1 MITVTVLS
9 GNQEPIEEGIPFQLV
24 SAKGEIVSSGKTDRA
39 GVVTFDVDAATIGQA
54 AIRLD
59 AEQLD
64 KIYRERQPST

>member
-24 SAKGEIVSSGKTDRA
+24 SAKGEVVSSAKTDSS
-39 GVVTFDVDAATIGQA
+39 GVVTFDLDAASVGQV

-59 AEQLD
+59 SESMD
-64 KIYRERQPST
+64 KIERARQPLT